1 MRIVSGEERS
11 TWPYR
16 TVVDNGDGGGDRY
29 WIDETAENYVTII
42 AYDST
47 AGRVTGT
54 FAFTAII
61 DTTVRSSML
70 SASPDTIRFTEG
82 RFEIPLV
89 DRDAL
94 RQ

>member
-1 MRIVSGEERS
+1 M
-11 TWPYR
+11 
-16 TVVDNGDGGGDRY
+16 
-29 WIDETAENYVTII
+29 TII

-47 AGRVTGT
+47 AGRVTGA

-82 RFEIPLV
+82 RFELPLV
-89 DRDAL
+89 DRRAVKFSTKML
-94 RQ
+94 